1 MIKKILLFVLL
12 PAVQVMAQ
20 NNAYIKK
27 QNDKLALGNKY
38 IERVISI
45 APGDVGTTE
54 IVNNLSGKTYHVK
67 SDVFAM
73 QIVFSGIG
81 PAYGEGQNG
90 ENDVILTAKDFTF
103 DGYKEADLKNGGK
116 KLSLNFKFNWEDT
129 KFRLTANYVVY
140 PKEFSLRKWIAVA
153 DSSYGI
159 QFLDRMY
166 VESMT
171 FDSSD
176 FSRGQ
181 FGQPVFNNDLFL
193 GVEYPTVKNKIAGN
207 RVRIGYVVGKE
218 IKKKPFITHTSIIG
232 SAPSKV
238 KLEQT
243 FMDYVDGIK
252 VNGTRPYLLYN
263 SWYDFR
269 NPAIVKDSTSIMNQK
284 NVLKRIQTFKK
295 YLFDR
300 YNISLNAFVLDDGW
314 DNYRSLWR
322 IDSTRFPHGFTP
334 LVQAL
339 KPMHTR
345 LGIWASPICGYSNRN
360 IRVDWGAAH
369 GYERTGDF
377 LDFTGTKY
385 KAAFKQRMVNYA
397 KDYNLGYFKWDGF
410 LLASNDPGH
419 GHLPGI
425 YSREANVS
433 TYIDIIKAVR
443 KVNPDIFLNITTG
456 TWLSPW
462 WLKYADCIWM
472 QGEDYGYAENVP
484 SLNDR
489 DKAITYK
496 DAVLWNDYRKLNL
509 LFPMS
514 SLMTHGIIKGRLNF
528 LGGKNESLDSFSNA
542 VMMYF
547 GRGVMMWELYVSP
560 DLLSNGEWNAIASS
574 IKWAKANKRVLEKT
588 RMILGNP
595 IKDQAYGYLHMRKDK
610 GILLLRNP
618 DVFKRTVSIDM
629 TPNLGDIDPSTEY
642 YVKVIYPYNL
652 ILPEPV
658 KLNQSLTVNLDGY
671 EVLAA
676 ELIPADKMD
685 KKLPVGVKY
694 ALNNGRI
701 IVYGEAGKSEK
712 IESVGKRK
720 LGNVRFGKK
729 EAGLGLEEY
738 SPLRNDGR
746 TFVSH
751 VKISLPDNYKNAKFG
766 FLLKSDTAL
775 VKKNKPDFKIKI
787 NGTEA
792 KVHVE
797 QEHGKWFWVTAAM
810 KPGEN
815 QIDYSASFVSPEKGQ
830 ISSWIISDELLTGK
844 KLGRVSSK
852 SAIDH
857 EILPAKPYP
866 ANIQKDIIPIKRYE
880 ITPSN

>member
-1 MIKKILLFVLL
+1 
-12 PAVQVMAQ
+12 
-20 NNAYIKK
+20 
-27 QNDKLALGNKY
+27 
-38 IERVISI
+38 
-45 APGDVGTTE
+45 
-54 IVNNLSGKTYHVK
+54 
-67 SDVFAM
+67 
-73 QIVFSGIG
+73 
-81 PAYGEGQNG
+81 
-90 ENDVILTAKDFTF
+90 
-103 DGYKEADLKNGGK
+103 
-116 KLSLNFKFNWEDT
+116 
-129 KFRLTANYVVY
+129 
-140 PKEFSLRKWIAVA
+140 
-153 DSSYGI
+153 
-159 QFLDRMY
+159 
-166 VESMT
+166 
-171 FDSSD
+171 
-176 FSRGQ
+176 
-181 FGQPVFNNDLFL
+181 
-193 GVEYPTVKNKIAGN
+193 
-207 RVRIGYVVGKE
+207 
-218 IKKKPFITHTSIIG
+218 
-232 SAPSKV
+232 
-238 KLEQT
+238 
-243 FMDYVDGIK
+243 
-252 VNGTRPYLLYN
+252 
-263 SWYDFR
+263 
-269 NPAIVKDSTSIMNQK
+269 
-284 NVLKRIQTFKK
+284 
-295 YLFDR
+295 
-300 YNISLNAFVLDDGW
+300 
-314 DNYRSLWR
+314 
-322 IDSTRFPHGFTP
+322 
-334 LVQAL
+334 
-339 KPMHTR
+339 
-345 LGIWASPICGYSNRN
+345 
-360 IRVDWGAAH
+360 
-369 GYERTGDF
+369 
-377 LDFTGTKY
+377 
-385 KAAFKQRMVNYA
+385 MVNYA
-397 KDYNLGYFKWDGF
+397 KKYDLGYFKWDGF

-462 WLKYADCIWM
+462 WLEYADCIWM

-496 DAVLWNDYRKLNL
+496 DAVLWNDYRKFNL

-618 DVFKRTVSIDM
+618 DVSRRTVSIDM
-629 TPNLGDIDPSTEY
+629 TPGLGDIDPSTEY

-652 ILPEPV
+652 ILPNPVKMNQNLTV
-658 KLNQSLTVNLDGY
+658 KLNGY

-676 ELIPADKMD
+676 ELIPAGKMD

-694 ALNNGRI
+694 AFDNGRI
-701 IVYGEAGKSEK
+701 IVYGEPGNQQT

-720 LGNVRFGKK
+720 LGNIRFGKK
-729 EAGLGLEEY
+729 GADPDFAEE
-738 SPLRNDGR
+738 SPTKNDGR

-751 VKISLPDNYKNAKFG
+751 VKISLPNNYQNAKFG

-775 VKKNKPDFKIKI
+775 GKKNKPDFKIKI
-787 NGTEA
+787 NGSEA

-797 QEHGKWFWVTAAM
+797 QEHGKWFWVTATMAS
-810 KPGEN
+810 GEN

-844 KLGRVSSK
+844 RLGRVSSK
-852 SAIDH
+852 SSINH

-866 ANIQKDIIPIKRYE
+866 ANIQKDIIPIKSYE
-880 ITPSN
+880 ISPAN